1 MFNFMNPFFSA
12 ALASLLLLGSAAPLT
27 ARQTLIPAGAEWK
40 YWLRTSE
47 LPSGWT
53 APEWNDA
60 EWATGRAELGYGD
73 GDETTVLAPAGGEPL
88 GSSAIYFRKS
98 FTVNDPSII
107 RGLTLRLL
115 RDDGA
120 VVFLNGVEI
129 HRDNMPAGPALAT
142 TMATA
147 AVSGTA
153 EKNFQPT
160 TTMTATGLVRGTNT
174 LAVEIH
180 QASENSSDLSFD
192 LELIG
197 LDSATVTRG
206 PYLQQGTPE
215 SVVLRWR
222 TDLPTIG
229 RVTYGTTAGDLSRA
243 VEEKEPTIDHE
254 LPLTGLRPNTRYFY
268 AVGTPSEV
276 LASGEDFAFFT
287 APPAGTV
294 QPVRL
299 WVLGDSGTKNANA
312 AAVSAAYET
321 FNGRT
326 RTDLWLMLGDNAYD
340 TGTDAEYQAAVFDMY
355 PAMLRQSVLWPTI
368 GNHDTAQSTTP
379 SPTLPYF
386 EMFTLPTRAEAGG
399 VPSGT
404 EKYYSFD
411 YANIHFVCLDSM
423 TSSRAID
430 GAMATWLQ
438 NDLASTNQPWII
450 AFWHHPPYTKG
461 SHDSDKE
468 RELIEMREKL
478 LPLLEAGG
486 VDLVMTGHSHSYE
499 RSYLLNGHYGAS
511 TTLTPEMKIDGGN
524 GGATS
529 DGPYRK
535 PGDNAPFKGAVYIT
549 AGSSGQISGGP
560 LNHPAMCVSLN
571 NLGSMVLDVNGPR
584 LEARFLRENA
594 TVVDSFVI
602 EKVQPAQ

>member
-1 MFNFMNPFFSA
+1 MFDFMNPFLSA
-12 ALASLLLLGSAAPLT
+12 ALASLLLLGSTTPLA

-40 YWLRTSE
+40 YWLRASE

-73 GDETTVLAPAGGEPL
+73 GDEATVLASPGGEPL
-88 GSSAIYFRKS
+88 GSAAIYFRKS

-129 HRDNMPAGPALAT
+129 HRANMPAGPALAT

-147 AVSGTA
+147 AVSGAA
-153 EKNFQPT
+153 EKNFQP
-160 TTMTATGLVRGTNT
+160 TTMTATGLVRGVNT

-197 LDSATVTRG
+197 LETATVTRG

-229 RVTYGTTAGDLSRA
+229 RVTYGTTAEDLSRS
-243 VEEKEPTIDHE
+243 VEEKEPTTDHE
-254 LPLTGLRPNTRYFY
+254 LPLTGLSPNTRYFY
-268 AVGTPSEV
+268 AVGTPSGN

-312 AAVSAAYET
+312 AAVSTAYTT
-321 FNGRT
+321 FNGRA

-368 GNHDTAQSTTP
+368 GNHDTAQSTNP

-423 TSSRAID
+423 TSSRAAD

-468 RELIEMREKL
+468 LELIEMREKL

-511 TTLTPEMKIDGGN
+511 TTLTPEMKIDGGT
-524 GGATS
+524 GSATG

-571 NLGSMVLDVNGPR
+571 HLGSMVLDVNGPR

>member
-1 MFNFMNPFFSA
+1 MNPFFST
-12 ALASLLLLGSAAPLT
+12 ALASLFLLGAASPLT

-53 APEWNDA
+53 APELND
-60 EWATGRAELGYGD
+60 ERWVTGRAELGYGD

-88 GSSAIYFRKS
+88 GSAAIYFRKS

-107 RGLTLRLL
+107 LGLALRLL

-129 HRDNMPAGPALAT
+129 HRDNMPAGPVLAT
-142 TMATA
+142 SMATA
-147 AVSGTA
+147 AVSGKA
-153 EKNFQPT
+153 EKKFQA

-180 QASENSSDLSFD
+180 QASEKSSDLSFD

-197 LDSATVTRG
+197 LETATVTRG

-229 RVTYGTTAGDLSRA
+229 RVTYGTTAGQLASA
-243 VEEKEPTIDHE
+243 VEEKKPTTDHE

-268 AVGTPSEV
+268 AVGTPSGN

-312 AAVSAAYET
+312 AAVSTAYEK

-355 PAMLRQSVLWPTI
+355 PAMLRQSVLWPTM
-368 GNHDTAQSTTP
+368 GNHDTAQSTNP

-423 TSSRAID
+423 TSSRAAD

-511 TTLTPEMKIDGGN
+511 TTLTPEMKIDGGT
-524 GGATS
+524 GSATG

-535 PGDNAPFKGAVYIT
+535 PGDNAPFKGAIYIT

-571 NLGSMVLDVNGPR
+571 HLGSMVLDVNGPR

-602 EKVQPAQ
+602 EKSQAAQ

>member
-1 MFNFMNPFFSA
+1 MNPFFST
-12 ALASLLLLGSAAPLT
+12 ALASLFLLGAASPLT

-53 APEWNDA
+53 APELND
-60 EWATGRAELGYGD
+60 ERWVTGRAELGYGD
-73 GDETTVLAPAGGEPL
+73 GDEATVLAPAGGEPL
-88 GSSAIYFRKS
+88 GSAAIYFRKS

-107 RGLTLRLL
+107 LGLALRLL

-129 HRDNMPAGPALAT
+129 HRDNMPAGPVLAT
-142 TMATA
+142 SMATA
-147 AVSGTA
+147 AVST
-153 EKNFQPT
+153 
-160 TTMTATGLVRGTNT
+160 
-174 LAVEIH
+174 
-180 QASENSSDLSFD
+180 
-192 LELIG
+192 
-197 LDSATVTRG
+197 
-206 PYLQQGTPE
+206 
-215 SVVLRWR
+215 
-222 TDLPTIG
+222 
-229 RVTYGTTAGDLSRA
+229 
-243 VEEKEPTIDHE
+243 
-254 LPLTGLRPNTRYFY
+254 
-268 AVGTPSEV
+268 
-276 LASGEDFAFFT
+276 
-287 APPAGTV
+287 
-294 QPVRL
+294 
-299 WVLGDSGTKNANA
+299 
-312 AAVSAAYET
+312 AYEK

-368 GNHDTAQSTTP
+368 GNHDTAQSTNP

-423 TSSRAID
+423 TSSRAAD

-511 TTLTPEMKIDGGN
+511 TTLTPEMKIDGGT
-524 GGATS
+524 GSATG

-535 PGDNAPFKGAVYIT
+535 PGDNAPFKGAIYIT

-571 NLGSMVLDVNGPR
+571 HLGSMVLDVNGPR

-602 EKVQPAQ
+602 EKSQAAQ

>member
-1 MFNFMNPFFSA
+1 LMYNFMNSFLSA
-12 ALASLLLLGSAAPLT
+12 ALASLFLLGAASPLT

-40 YWLRTSE
+40 YWLRASE
-47 LPSGWT
+47 LPSGWA
-53 APEWNDA
+53 APELND
-60 EWATGRAELGYGD
+60 ERWVTGRAELGYGD
-73 GDETTVLAPAGGEPL
+73 GDETTVVAPIGGEPL
-88 GSSAIYFRKS
+88 GSAAIYFRKS

-107 RGLTLRLL
+107 RGLMLRLL

-120 VVFLNGVEI
+120 VIFLNGVEI
-129 HRDNMPAGPALAT
+129 HRDNMPAGPVLAT

-153 EKNFQPT
+153 EKNFQS

-197 LDSATVTRG
+197 LETATVTRG

-229 RVTYGTTAGDLSRA
+229 RVTYGTTEGDLSRS
-243 VEEKEPTIDHE
+243 VEEEETTTDHE
-254 LPLTGLRPNTRYFY
+254 LALTGLRPNTQYFY
-268 AVGTPSEV
+268 AVGTPSGD
-276 LASGEDFAFFT
+276 LASGDDFAFFT
-287 APPAGTV
+287 APLAGTV

-312 AAVSAAYET
+312 AAVSTAYEK
-321 FNGRT
+321 FNGRA

-368 GNHDTAQSTTP
+368 GNHDTAQSTNP

-386 EMFTLPTRAEAGG
+386 QMFTLPTRAEAGG

-423 TSSRAID
+423 TSGRAAD

-438 NDLASTNQPWII
+438 NDLSSTNQPWII

-468 RELIEMREKL
+468 LELIEMREKF

-511 TTLTPEMKIDGGN
+511 TTLTPEMKIDSGTGSATG
-524 GGATS
+524 GGA
-529 DGPYRK
+529 YRK

-602 EKVQPAQ
+602 EKVQPTQ